1 MQLKELYFEDNLPL
15 FKDVIPENQIINIY
29 IDTIEY
35 LYDSFRRINYEH
47 LIKINDNKFC
57 YTYIYSK
64 GVIVLVI
71 FDLYGNNNNNLFI
84 RYYKINTNLYNLKI
98 VHELKLFKFKSFLG
112 ISFIFFYGN
121 YNENNEDEYAY
132 DDFDTSSEYVETMS
146 SFLIF
151 GYSSKNINN
160 INNNIS
166 LDIYKQNKGF
176 IFEIRNYISLDNNLF
191 GYDLNI
197 KISSISNSLNGIKF
211 FSIKPISYKLL
222 VEI

>member
-1 MQLKELYFEDNLPL
+1 
-15 FKDVIPENQIINIY
+15 
-29 IDTIEY
+29 
-35 LYDSFRRINYEH
+35 
-47 LIKINDNKFC
+47 
-57 YTYIYSK
+57 
-64 GVIVLVI
+64 
-71 FDLYGNNNNNLFI
+71 
-84 RYYKINTNLYNLKI
+84 
-98 VHELKLFKFKSFLG
+98 
-112 ISFIFFYGN
+112 
-121 YNENNEDEYAY
+121 
-132 DDFDTSSEYVETMS
+132 MS